1 MPRPEKVQ
9 AVADIKESLEGSEA
23 VFLTEYR
30 GLTVKAVQELRASLR
45 ASGAE
50 YKVVKM
56 TLARRAADG
65 AGMKGL
71 NEHLLGPTA
80 LAFAKSDPVATA
92 KALKEFAKT
101 HDVFVMKAGVLS
113 GNILSPEE
121 VSRLAEIEPREVL
134 LAKIAGAAKA
144 PLAQAA
150 GLFASFNRNAASM
163 FKQLL
168 DKKESGEYASAGGG
182 SDATLPAEEPVET
195 DAAAKAEAGG
205 WQALWIEQQLVP
217 RGIGAD
223 TVAFDQQATGGRIDV
238 EVRVIVSGH
247 DVAANCWPVG
257 HHCRPG
263 IQDADAHQRVAQIAL
278 PLGVGADVI
287 AFDFVPE
294 IGRGDAHHMHAVLVV
309 TGNDVVAE
317 RIARRVNDAHA
328 PGPVA
333 AGS

>member
-45 ASGAE
+45 ACGAE

-56 TLARRAADG
+56 TLARRAADD
-65 AGMKGL
+65 AGISGL
-71 NEHLLGPTA
+71 DEHLLGPTA

-101 HDVFVMKAGVLS
+101 HEVFVMKAGVLS
-113 GNILSPEE
+113 GNILSPED

-168 DKKESGEYASAGGG
+168 DKKESGEIAPAEGEPNAS
-182 SDATLPAEEPVET
+182 LPAEEPVET
-195 DAAAKAEAGG
+195 DTADKAE
-205 WQALWIEQQLVP
+205 E
-217 RGIGAD
+217 
-223 TVAFDQQATGGRIDV
+223 
-238 EVRVIVSGH
+238 E
-247 DVAANCWPVG
+247 
-257 HHCRPG
+257 
-263 IQDADAHQRVAQIAL
+263 
-278 PLGVGADVI
+278 
-287 AFDFVPE
+287 
-294 IGRGDAHHMHAVLVV
+294 
-309 TGNDVVAE
+309 
-317 RIARRVNDAHA
+317 
-328 PGPVA
+328 
-333 AGS
+333 